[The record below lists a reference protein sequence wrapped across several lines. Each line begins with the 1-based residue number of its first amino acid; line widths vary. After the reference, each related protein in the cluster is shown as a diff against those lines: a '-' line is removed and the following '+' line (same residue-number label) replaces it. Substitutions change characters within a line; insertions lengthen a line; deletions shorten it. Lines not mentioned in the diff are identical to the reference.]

1 MPNRIAPTV
10 EEARELFLKD
20 PHKKLSL
27 WAEEWGVSDE
37 RVRQLR
43 EQAGIAPRSAYNSE
57 IAQIV
62 LDRIAEGKGS
72 LTTSKT
78 YEELPIGYERFKA
91 WMKDMPE
98 LVERV
103 EEAKAKADKLSW
115 NPEWKKCLECL
126 DEKSISEFEPSQK
139 YKSGY
144 TQYCKDCL
152 VSLREATK
160 QYKEVLKSEENM
172 KTCLLCKKEKA
183 LNKFN
188 KSKKIKDKRESICA
202 LCHRKANREK
212 NLA

>member
-10 EEARELFLKD
+10 EEARELFLSE

-43 EQAGIAPRSAYNSE
+43 EQAGVAPRSAYNSE
-57 IAQIV
+57 IAEIV
-62 LDRIAEGKGS
+62 LTRIAEGKGS
-72 LTTSKT
+72 LTTTKT

-91 WMKDMPE
+91 WMKEMPE

-103 EEAKAKADKLSW
+103 EEAKAKAEKLSW
-115 NPEWKKCLECL
+115 NPSWKKCLECQE
-126 DEKSISEFEPSQK
+126 EKDINEFEKSQK

-144 TQYCKDCL
+144 TQYCKKCL
-152 VSLREATK
+152 VGLREATK
-160 QYKEVLKSEENM
+160 QYKETIKSDENS
-172 KTCLLCKKEKA
+172 KVCLVCTKEKPLDKYA
-183 LNKFN
+183 
-188 KSKKIKDKRESICA
+188 KSKRDRNKRESICM

-212 NLA
+212 EL

>member
-62 LDRIAEGKGS
+62 LDRISQGKGS

-115 NPEWKKCLECL
+115 NPEWKKCLECQE
-126 DEKSISEFEPSQK
+126 EKSVSDFEPSQK

-144 TQYCKDCL
+144 TQYCKVFL
-152 VSLREATK
+152 VSLSEATK

-172 KTCLLCKKEKA
+172 KTCLLCAKEKP

-188 KSKKIKDKRESICA
+188 KSPPVKLGSTGCLFLLFLFFA
-202 LCHRKANREK
+202 SFNQ
-212 NLA
+212 

>member
-43 EQAGIAPRSAYNSE
+43 EQAGVAPRSAYNSE

-78 YEELPIGYERFKA
+78 YDELPIGYERFKA

-103 EEAKAKADKLSW
+103 NEAKAKAEKLSW
-115 NPEWKKCLECL
+115 NPTWKKCLQCQE
-126 DEKSISEFEPSQK
+126 EKDILEFEKSQK

-144 TQYCKDCL
+144 TQYCKECL
-152 VSLREATK
+152 VGLREATHR
-160 QYKEVLKSEENM
+160 YKE
-172 KTCLLCKKEKA
+172 A
-183 LNKFN
+183 
-188 KSKKIKDKRESICA
+188 ICS
-202 LCHRKANREK
+202 LCHRKNNRE
-212 NLA
+212 NYSQ

>member
-1 MPNRIAPTV
+1 MPNRIAPTI

-43 EQAGIAPRSAYNSE
+43 EQAGVAPRSAYNSE

-72 LTTSKT
+72 LTTTKT

-91 WMKDMPE
+91 WMKEEPG
-98 LVERV
+98 LKERV
-103 EEAKAKADKLSW
+103 EEAKAKAEKLSW
-115 NPEWKKCLECL
+115 NPDWKKCLECQE
-126 DEKSISEFEPSQK
+126 EKDVTEFEKSQK

-152 VSLREATK
+152 VKLREATQ
-160 QYKEVLKSEENM
+160 QYKEIIKSEENS
-172 KTCLLCKKEKA
+172 KVCLVCRKDKA

-188 KSKKIKDKRESICA
+188 KSKRDRTKREAICS
-202 LCHRKANREK
+202 LCHRKANRE
-212 NLA
+212 NF

>member
-27 WAEEWGVSDE
+27 WAQEWGVSDE

-78 YEELPIGYERFKA
+78 YKELPIGYERFKA
-91 WMKDMPE
+91 WMKDNPE

-103 EEAKAKADKLSW
+103 NKAKEEASKLSW
-115 NPEWKKCLECL
+115 NPTWKKCLECEE
-126 DEKSISEFEPSQK
+126 EKDVSDFEKSQK

-144 TQYCKDCL
+144 TLYCKDCL
-152 VSLREATK
+152 VGLRDQTH
-160 QYKEVLKSEENM
+160 QYKETLKSDENS
-172 KTCLLCKKEKA
+172 KVCLVCQKEKP

-188 KSKKIKDKRESICA
+188 KSKREKNKREAICS
-202 LCHRKANREK
+202 LCHRKSNREK
-212 NLA
+212 TS

>member
-27 WAEEWGVSDE
+27 WAKELGVSDE

-43 EQAGIAPRSAYNSE
+43 EQAGVAPRSAYNSE

-78 YEELPIGYERFKA
+78 YDELPIGYERFKA

-103 EEAKAKADKLSW
+103 NQAKAKAEKLSW
-115 NPEWKKCLECL
+115 NPTWKKCLQCQE
-126 DEKSISEFEPSQK
+126 EKDILEFEKSQK

-144 TQYCKDCL
+144 TQYCKECL
-152 VSLREATK
+152 VSLREATHR
-160 QYKEVLKSEENM
+160 YKETIKSEENS
-172 KTCLLCKKEKA
+172 KVCLVCQKDKP
-183 LNKFN
+183 LNKYN
-188 KSKKIKDKRESICA
+188 KSKRDKNKREAICS
-202 LCHRKANREK
+202 LCHRKNNRE
-212 NLA
+212 NYSE

>member
-10 EEARELFLKD
+10 EEARNLFLKD

-27 WAEEWGVSDE
+27 WAKEWGVSDE

-43 EQAGIAPRSAYNSE
+43 EQAGVAPRSAYNSE

-103 EEAKAKADKLSW
+103 KEAKAKADKLSW
-115 NPEWKKCLECL
+115 NPNWKKCLECQE
-126 DEKSISEFEPSQK
+126 EKDISEFEKSQK

-144 TQYCKDCL
+144 TLYCIDCL
-152 VSLREATK
+152 VGLRNTTHE
-160 QYKEVLKSEENM
+160 YKETIKSEENS
-172 KTCLLCKKEKA
+172 KICLVCQKDKP

-188 KSKKIKDKRESICA
+188 KSKKDKNKREAICS
-202 LCHRKANREK
+202 LCHRKSNREK
-212 NLA
+212 TS

>member
-43 EQAGIAPRSAYNSE
+43 EQAGVAPRSAYNSE

-72 LTTSKT
+72 LTTTKT

-103 EEAKAKADKLSW
+103 EEAKAKAEKLSW
-115 NPEWKKCLECL
+115 NPSWKKCLQCQE
-126 DEKSISEFEPSQK
+126 EKDISEFEKSQK

-144 TQYCKDCL
+144 TQYCKECL
-152 VSLREATK
+152 VSLREATHK
-160 QYKEVLKSEENM
+160 YKETLKSEENS
-172 KTCLLCKKEKA
+172 KVCLVCQKDKP
-183 LNKFN
+183 LNKYN
-188 KSKKIKDKRESICA
+188 KSKRDKNKREAICS
-202 LCHRKANREK
+202 LCHRKNNRE
-212 NLA
+212 NFNE

>member
-10 EEARELFLKD
+10 EEARDLFLKD

-27 WAEEWGVSDE
+27 WAKEWGVSDE

-43 EQAGIAPRSAYNSE
+43 EQAGVAPRSAYNSE

-72 LTTSKT
+72 LTTAKT

-103 EEAKAKADKLSW
+103 NQAKAKAEKLSW
-115 NPEWKKCLECL
+115 NPTWKKCLQCQE
-126 DEKSISEFEPSQK
+126 EKDITEFERSQK

-144 TQYCKDCL
+144 TLYCIDCL
-152 VSLREATK
+152 VGLRDKTH
-160 QYKEVLKSEENM
+160 QYKETIKSQENS
-172 KTCLLCKKEKA
+172 KVCLVCQKDKP

-188 KSKKIKDKRESICA
+188 KSKRDKNKREAICS
-202 LCHRKANREK
+202 LCHRKSNREK
-212 NLA
+212 TS

>member
-152 VSLREATK
+152 VLLREATK

-172 KTCLLCKKEKA
+172 KTCLLCRKEKA

-202 LCHRKANREK
+202 LCHRKVNREK

>member
-10 EEARELFLKD
+10 EEARNLFLND

-27 WAEEWGVSDE
+27 WAQEWGVSDE

-91 WMKDMPE
+91 WMKDNPE

-103 EEAKAKADKLSW
+103 NKAKEESDKLSW
-115 NPEWKKCLECL
+115 NPTWKKCLECGE
-126 DEKSISEFEPSQK
+126 EKDVNNFEKSQK

-144 TQYCKDCL
+144 TLYCKDCL
-152 VSLREATK
+152 IGLRDQTH
-160 QYKEVLKSEENM
+160 QYKETLKSDENS
-172 KTCLLCKKEKA
+172 KVCLVCQKEKP

-188 KSKKIKDKRESICA
+188 KSKREKNKRESICS
-202 LCHRKANREK
+202 LCHRKSNREK
-212 NLA
+212 TS

>member
-10 EEARELFLKD
+10 EEARELFLED

-43 EQAGIAPRSAYNSE
+43 EQAGVAPRSAYNSE

-62 LDRIAEGKGS
+62 LNRIAEGKGS

-91 WMKDMPE
+91 WMKEMPE
-98 LVERV
+98 LVEKV
-103 EEAKAKADKLSW
+103 EEAKAKAEKLSW
-115 NPEWKKCLECL
+115 NPTWKKCLECQE
-126 DEKSISEFEPSQK
+126 EKDVTEFERSQK

-144 TQYCKDCL
+144 TQYCKECL
-152 VSLREATK
+152 VGLRESTHK
-160 QYKEVLKSEENM
+160 YKETIKSDENS
-172 KTCLLCKKEKA
+172 KTCLVCQKEKPLDKYA
-183 LNKFN
+183 
-188 KSKKIKDKRESICA
+188 KSKKDRTKRESICM

-212 NLA
+212 GL

>member
-1 MPNRIAPTV
+1 MPNRIAPTI

-43 EQAGIAPRSAYNSE
+43 EQAGVAPRSAYNSE

-72 LTTSKT
+72 LTTTKT

-91 WMKDMPE
+91 WMKEEPS
-98 LVERV
+98 LKERV
-103 EEAKAKADKLSW
+103 EEAKAKAEKLSW
-115 NPEWKKCLECL
+115 NPNWKKCLECQE
-126 DEKSISEFEPSQK
+126 EKDVTEFEKSQK

-152 VSLREATK
+152 VKLREATQ
-160 QYKEVLKSEENM
+160 QYKEIIKSEENS
-172 KTCLLCKKEKA
+172 KVCLVCRKDKA
-183 LNKFN
+183 LSKFN
-188 KSKKIKDKRESICA
+188 KSKRDRTKREAICS
-202 LCHRKANREK
+202 LCHRKANRE
-212 NLA
+212 NF

>member
-62 LDRIAEGKGS
+62 LDRISQGKGS

-103 EEAKAKADKLSW
+103 EEAKTKADKLSW
-115 NPEWKKCLECL
+115 NPEWKKCLECQK
-126 DEKSISEFEPSQK
+126 EKSVSDFEPSQK

-144 TQYCKDCL
+144 TQYCKVCL

-172 KTCLLCKKEKA
+172 KTCLLCAKEKP

-188 KSKKIKDKRESICA
+188 KSKKVKNQRESICA

-212 NLA
+212 SLA

>member
-10 EEARELFLKD
+10 EEARELFLND

-27 WAEEWGVSDE
+27 WAQEWGVSDE

-57 IAQIV
+57 ITQIV
-62 LDRIAEGKGS
+62 IDRIAEGKGS
-72 LTTSKT
+72 LTTAKT

-103 EEAKAKADKLSW
+103 NEAKEKADKLSW
-115 NPEWKKCLECL
+115 NPNWKKCLQCQE
-126 DEKSISEFEPSQK
+126 EKDVSEFEKSQK

-144 TQYCKDCL
+144 TQYCKECL
-152 VSLREATK
+152 VDLRQATHK
-160 QYKEVLKSEENM
+160 YKETLKSEENS
-172 KTCLLCKKEKA
+172 KVCLVCQKDKP

-188 KSKKIKDKRESICA
+188 KSKKDKNKREAICS
-202 LCHRKANREK
+202 LCHRKNNREK
-212 NLA
+212 FNE

>member
-27 WAEEWGVSDE
+27 WAKEWGVSDE

-43 EQAGIAPRSAYNSE
+43 EQAGVAPRSAYNSE

-78 YEELPIGYERFKA
+78 YDELPIGYERFKA

-103 EEAKAKADKLSW
+103 NEAKAEAEKLSW
-115 NPEWKKCLECL
+115 NPTWKKCLQCQE
-126 DEKSISEFEPSQK
+126 EKDILEFEKSQK

-144 TQYCKDCL
+144 TQYCKECL
-152 VSLREATK
+152 VSLREATHR
-160 QYKEVLKSEENM
+160 YKETIKSEENS
-172 KTCLLCKKEKA
+172 KVCLVCQKDKP
-183 LNKFN
+183 LNKYN
-188 KSKKIKDKRESICA
+188 KSKRDKNKREAICS
-202 LCHRKANREK
+202 LCHRKNNRE
-212 NLA
+212 NYSE

>member
-10 EEARELFLKD
+10 EEARELFLED

-43 EQAGIAPRSAYNSE
+43 EQAGVAPRSAYNSE

-62 LDRIAEGKGS
+62 LNRIAEGKRS

-91 WMKDMPE
+91 WMKEMPE
-98 LVERV
+98 LVEKV
-103 EEAKAKADKLSW
+103 EEAKAKAEKLSW
-115 NPEWKKCLECL
+115 NPTWKKCLECQE
-126 DEKSISEFEPSQK
+126 EKDVTEFEKSQK

-144 TQYCKDCL
+144 TQYCKECL
-152 VSLREATK
+152 VGLREATHK
-160 QYKEVLKSEENM
+160 YKETIKSDENS
-172 KTCLLCKKEKA
+172 KTCLVCQKEKPLDKYA
-183 LNKFN
+183 
-188 KSKKIKDKRESICA
+188 KSKKDRTKRESICM

-212 NLA
+212 GL